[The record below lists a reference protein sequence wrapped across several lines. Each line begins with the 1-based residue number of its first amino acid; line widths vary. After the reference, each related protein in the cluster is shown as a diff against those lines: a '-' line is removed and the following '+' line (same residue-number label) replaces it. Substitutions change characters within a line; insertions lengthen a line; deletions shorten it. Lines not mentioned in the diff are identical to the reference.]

1 MSLLK
6 FLQSDKIEIINE
18 ALSDLER
25 SRLKHYT
32 ESNKETNEERLR
44 NFYDI
49 LIKCVESKS
58 LVEIC
63 DYCEELANKRFN
75 SGFDLYEV
83 QSTINVLEEIIWKKI
98 IKYLPPSEYERALG
112 MITTVLGAGK
122 DSLACKYVSLASQCK
137 KPTLDLSELFKSKEL
152 S

>member
-18 ALSDLER
+18 ALSELER
-25 SRLKHYT
+25 SRLKHYN

-44 NFYDI
+44 NLYDI
-49 LIKCVESKS
+49 LIKCVDSRS

-63 DYCEELANKRFN
+63 DYCEELAEKRFN

-83 QSTINVLEEIIWKKI
+83 QSTINVLEEIIWEKI
-98 IKYLPPSEYERALG
+98 IKYLPSSEYEKALG
-112 MITTVLGAGK
+112 LITTVLGAGK

-137 KPTLDLSELFKSKEL
+137 KPTLDLSELFKNKEL

>member
-1 MSLLK
+1 MPLAK
-6 FLQSDKIEIINE
+6 FLKSDRVEIINE
-18 ALSDLER
+18 ALSELDKT
-25 SRLKHYT
+25 RLKHYS
-32 ESNKETNEERLR
+32 ESDKDTNAERLK
-44 NFYDI
+44 NLYNI
-49 LIKCVESKS
+49 LIESVETKS
-58 LVEIC
+58 LIEIC
-63 DYCEELANKRFN
+63 KYCEDLAEKRFN

-83 QSTINVLEEIIWKKI
+83 QSTINVLEEVIWKKI

-137 KPTLDLSELFKSKEL
+137 KPTLDLSELFKNREL

>member
-44 NFYDI
+44 NLYDI

-63 DYCEELANKRFN
+63 DYCEELAKKRFN

>member
-137 KPTLDLSELFKSKEL
+137 KPTLDLSELFNSKEL

>member
-44 NFYDI
+44 NLYDI

>member
-32 ESNKETNEERLR
+32 ESNKEINEERLR

-137 KPTLDLSELFKSKEL
+137 KPTLDLSELFNSKEL

>member
-25 SRLKHYT
+25 SRLKHYA

-44 NFYDI
+44 NLYDI
-49 LIKCVESKS
+49 LIKCVESKN

-63 DYCEELANKRFN
+63 DYCEELAEKRFN

-98 IKYLPPSEYERALG
+98 IKYLPTSEYERALG
-112 MITTVLGAGK
+112 MITTILGAGK
-122 DSLACKYVSLASQCK
+122 DSLACKYVSLASLCK
-137 KPTLDLSELFKSKEL
+137 KPTLDLSELFRSKEL

>member
-32 ESNKETNEERLR
+32 ESNKETNDERLR

-137 KPTLDLSELFKSKEL
+137 KPTLDLSELFNSKEL

>member
-49 LIKCVESKS
+49 LIKCVESIS

-137 KPTLDLSELFKSKEL
+137 KPTLDLSELFNSKEL

>member
-1 MSLLK
+1 MPLLK
-6 FLQSDKIEIINE
+6 FLQSDRIEIINE

-32 ESNKETNEERLR
+32 ESTKEANEERLR

-49 LIKCVESKS
+49 IIKCVNSKS

-63 DYCEELANKRFN
+63 DYCEELAEKRFN

-83 QSTINVLEEIIWKKI
+83 QSTMNVLEEIIWKKV
-98 IKYLPPSEYERALG
+98 IKYLPASEYERALG
-112 MITTVLGAGK
+112 IITTVLGAGK

>member
-137 KPTLDLSELFKSKEL
+137 KPTLDLSELFKNREL